1 MKNLLIILFA
11 GSILFIQSCVG
22 PAGPEGP
29 QGLPGKDGG
38 IEFSQVF
45 EIKTSFTN
53 ANKYE
58 AVFDFKP
65 AIFESD
71 MVVAFILWETLNNN
85 KVWRPLPQSVFFD
98 EGVLVYN
105 FDFTRNDFRLFL
117 ETTFDPRSLGSDWT
131 ANQTF
136 RVVVVPGE
144 FANARLD
151 LSNYEAVMKLIN
163 ATEDDVVKLN

>member
-1 MKNLLIILFA
+1 MKHLILLFAVAGILFLQ
-11 GSILFIQSCVG
+11 GCEGPPG
-22 PAGPEGP
+22 PAGPEGR
-29 QGLPGKDGG
+29 PGKDGG

-45 EIKTSFTN
+45 EVKTNFTS

-58 AVFDFKP
+58 AVYEFKP

-71 MVVAFILWETLNNN
+71 MVIGYILWETINNA
-85 KVWRPLPQSVFFD
+85 KVWRPLPQNVFFD
-98 EGVLVYN
+98 DGVLTYN
-105 FDFTRNDFRLFL
+105 FDFTRADFRLFL
-117 ETTFDPRSLGSDWT
+117 DTTFDPKSLGAEWT
-131 ANQTF
+131 MNQTF

-163 ATEDDVVKLN
+163 ATEDNVVRLY